1 MYATR
6 NDPNVTHVTRRMLMF
21 ILVAVRRLAFLNTEG
36 FDRFGNNELFAP
48 LIKWETFKEQVVS
61 IRDYARSYENAYNG
75 IQSSVERQD
84 GITQIIGALGQTAKT
99 QVDSEKTRLVEAR
112 RIAISEKGIYVAV
125 SFGVSSRAVKN
136 KLINK
141 RNKQIN

>member
-1 MYATR
+1 
-6 NDPNVTHVTRRMLMF
+6 MF

-36 FDRFGNNELFAP
+36 YDRFGNNELFAP

-75 IQSSVERQD
+75 IQASVERQD
-84 GITQIIGALGQTAKT
+84 GIKQIISVLGQTAKT
-99 QVDSEKTRLVEAR
+99 QVDSEKARLVEAK

-125 SFGVSSRAVKN
+125 SLGAFSRTAKT
-136 KLINK
+136 KLITWIDTRMNTCK
-141 RNKQIN
+141 IM